1 MAGVMA
7 AACAARG
14 PVRQLELSPTPQNSA
29 EARSSLGEGGAPA
42 PETALQPPA
51 EPIAKPAVKPV
62 PFSVRIRPPSSTVQ
76 MVEAADPD
84 LAAALLKL
92 SLSPTAENHRRV
104 AEEYVRLGILDKAHE
119 FLTDAL
125 AIDPND
131 AASWDGRARIWRDWG
146 WPNLAL
152 PDATRAVHFAPSSSA
167 ARNTLGTVLQ
177 TLGRHR
183 EAREQYEKALQL
195 NAKAPE
201 VLNNLCFSLQVQD
214 PGSDGVQAC
223 YRAYVAGGDL
233 DGIDQTFAAVGQR
246 GRAQYNVGIFHLAR
260 RQYASAV
267 KAFEV
272 AHELRIGR

>member
-1 MAGVMA
+1 MAGMMA

-14 PVRQLELSPTPQNSA
+14 PVHQLEP
-29 EARSSLGEGGAPA
+29 GAPA
-42 PETALQPPA
+42 PDAVQPAPA
-51 EPIAKPAVKPV
+51 EPVKKPAVKHV
-62 PFSVRIRPPSSTVQ
+62 PFSVRTRPPSSTAQ
-76 MVEAADPD
+76 MIEAADPD

-92 SLSPTAENHRRV
+92 SSSATAENYRRV
-104 AEEYVRLGILDKAHE
+104 AEGYVRLGILDKAHE
-119 FLTDAL
+119 YLTEAL
-125 AIDPND
+125 ALDPDD

-201 VLNNLCFSLQVQD
+201 VLNNLCFSLQVQE
-214 PGSDGVQAC
+214 PGSEGVKAC
-223 YRAYVAGGDL
+223 YRAYAAGGDL
-233 DGIDQTFAAVGQR
+233 DGAEQTFAAVGQR

-260 RQYASAV
+260 RQYDSAM
-267 KAFEV
+267 KAFDV
-272 AHELRIGR
+272 AHELRLGR